1 MPVAVRLESASQRA
15 EARIGSVIK
24 DKWTLDRLIG
34 VGGMAAVY
42 AATHRNKKRA
52 AVKMLH
58 AELSLDPVM
67 RERFLREGYA
77 ANSVGQRG
85 VVTVDDDD
93 VAEDGCAFIV
103 MELLDGETID
113 GRWLRKDR
121 RLPPQEVL
129 SIGDQLLET
138 LAAAHQKGVV
148 HRDIKPENV
157 FLTRDGVVKVL
168 DFGIARLHELKGP
181 KTSTQTG
188 NTMGTPAFMAPEQAR
203 GKWEDVDERTDLWA
217 VGATMFTLLTGNHV
231 HEGETV
237 NETLALAVTNHAR
250 SLKERR
256 PDLHPALIELVD
268 KALRYD
274 KRERFADAFSM
285 QEALRRAYLAIQGE
299 DVTQAPLLSVPERSS
314 ELPVYVPPLATPS
327 QPEKIERSRQ
337 LTTARGVTA
346 SGQPTLVRS
355 LLARQRLAIGAVIGA
370 LVALALFMALGDSDP
385 AEAGAASA
393 SGAAAASI
401 PPALSVAKLSAPT
414 ASMSAEPRAVSL
426 DDLPQETQDPKTA
439 APPAKSKA
447 GPKPTGTK
455 RTPSSQD
462 PFSRRR

>member
-1 MPVAVRLESASQRA
+1 VAVRFDSASRRA
-15 EARIGSVIK
+15 EARVGSVIK
-24 DKWTLDRLIG
+24 DKWTLDRVIG

-52 AVKMLH
+52 AIKMLH
-58 AELSLDPVM
+58 AELSLDSVM

-85 VVTVDDDD
+85 AVGVDDDD
-93 VAEDGCAFIV
+93 VTDDGCAFIV

-113 GRWLRKDR
+113 ARWDRKAR

-129 SIGDQLLET
+129 SIADQLLDT
-138 LAAAHQKGVV
+138 LAAAHQKGIV
-148 HRDIKPENV
+148 HRDIKPENL

-217 VGATMFTLLTGNHV
+217 VGATMFTLLTGDYV

-237 NETLALAVTNHAR
+237 NETLALAVTQPAR
-250 SLKERR
+250 SVRALR
-256 PDLHPALIELVD
+256 PDLHPSLIQLVD

-274 KRERFADAFSM
+274 KRERWADAHSM
-285 QEALRRAYLAIQGE
+285 QEALRRVYLSVQGE
-299 DVTQAPLLSVPERSS
+299 DVSRAPALSVPEPGR
-314 ELPVYVPPLATPS
+314 EPMVMVPETPS
-327 QPEKIERSRQ
+327 LPEPRPDRTRQ

-346 SGQPTLVRS
+346 SGQPTLRRS
-355 LLARQRLAIGAVIGA
+355 VMLQRRLAIAGALAAVLLVLVLVATFGDSRDGAV
-370 LVALALFMALGDSDP
+370 
-385 AEAGAASA
+385 
-393 SGAAAASI
+393 AAASGVALGASA
-401 PPALSVAKLSAPT
+401 PPAALSAPP
-414 ASMSAEPRAVSL
+414 AALSAPPAPSAEPRAVTL
-426 DDLPQETQDPKTA
+426 DELPKEQRKATSGKA
-439 APPAKSKA
+439 VRSAPPS
-447 GPKPTGTK
+447 TTSTK
-455 RTPSSQD
+455 RSAPKD
-462 PFSRRR
+462 PFARRR